1 MTAPVAV
8 DWFRLLWDLMQR
20 GHNLQTVSNATGIG
34 RTTLRGY
41 LQESQPPHWRGERL
55 IALWCLTC
63 NKPRDQAPTIELSLS
78 PRVVRERENVKP
90 EEQAMHELQR
100 VWR

>member
-1 MTAPVAV
+1 MKPLAV

-20 GHNLQTVSNATGIG
+20 GHNLQTIADATGIG

-41 LQESQPPHWRGERL
+41 LAESQPPHWRGEKL
-55 IALWCLTC
+55 LALWCLTC
-63 NKPRDQAPTIELSLS
+63 KKGRECAPMVELVFN
-78 PRVVRERENVKP
+78 PRVVHRREDVQP
-90 EEQAMHELQR
+90 EKEAMNELQR